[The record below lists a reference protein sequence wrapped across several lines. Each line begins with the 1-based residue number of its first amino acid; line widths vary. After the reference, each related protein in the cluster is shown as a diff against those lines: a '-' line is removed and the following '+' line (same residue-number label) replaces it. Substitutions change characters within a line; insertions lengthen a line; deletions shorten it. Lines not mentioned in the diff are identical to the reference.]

1 MTRTK
6 TCPNCK
12 GKGHVLDGALAAC
25 AMLLPPFG
33 WGVLLFGNNNADS
46 ATRNN
51 ALHRMSQFLEH
62 RPHASGRVDQEDQ
75 IEFLNDPRLGELAQ
89 LLDAS

>member
-1 MTRTK
+1 MDQRTK

-33 WGVLLFGNNNADS
+33 WGVLLFGNNNPDS
-46 ATRNN
+46 ATRTQCD
-51 ALHRMSQFLEH
+51 RCDGTGEV
-62 RPHASGRVDQEDQ
+62 RT
-75 IEFLNDPRLGELAQ
+75 RL
-89 LLDAS
+89 